1 VKVRE
6 ILHSFVFKLDD
17 FLSAEAIID
26 AGIKVVFATEPQKTM
41 DGYVAYGAVSLMDKL
56 YDFEIRYDKNER
68 TVEISSPVFWFR
80 RNIKEIQEF
89 LEEISNS

>member
-1 VKVRE
+1 MKVRE
-6 ILHSFVFKLDD
+6 LLSNFIYNLDK
-17 FLSAEAIID
+17 FISAEAIID
-26 AGIKVVFATEPQKTM
+26 TGIKVIFATEPQKTM

-80 RNIKEIQEF
+80 RNIKEIHKF